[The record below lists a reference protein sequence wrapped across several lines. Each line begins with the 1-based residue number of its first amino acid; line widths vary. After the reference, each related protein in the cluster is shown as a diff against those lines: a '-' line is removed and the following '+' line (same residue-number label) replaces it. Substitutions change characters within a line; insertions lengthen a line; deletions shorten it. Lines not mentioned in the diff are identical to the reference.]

1 MFGKVLDTP
10 LDILIDVLYLDLQNV
25 VKDEKRLRK
34 VFSIEINHKSSCISF
49 IQHYSFEFDI
59 R

>member
-34 VFSIEINHKSSCISF
+34 VQYRN
-49 IQHYSFEFDI
+49 
-59 R
+59 